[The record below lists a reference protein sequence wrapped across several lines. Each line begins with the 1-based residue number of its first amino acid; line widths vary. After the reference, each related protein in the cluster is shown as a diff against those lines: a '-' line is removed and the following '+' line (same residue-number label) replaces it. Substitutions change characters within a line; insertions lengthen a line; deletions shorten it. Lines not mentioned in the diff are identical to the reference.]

1 MAGGDE
7 ADSDGLYPPMKRM
20 ITCALIALAGLLV
33 CGLLVLRHAC
43 RTAPELPDDSGLP
56 APTGR
61 DRLLI
66 DRWQGD
72 LQVDTR
78 TDYTSDPETTKR
90 LLEKLRQEELR
101 QRPQE
106 GRN

>member
-1 MAGGDE
+1 
-7 ADSDGLYPPMKRM
+7 MKRM

-43 RTAPELPDDSGLP
+43 RTAPELRDDSGLP

-61 DRLLI
+61 DRPPI
-66 DRWQGD
+66 DRWQGGIK
-72 LQVDTR
+72 VDPR
-78 TDYTSDPETTKR
+78 TGYAPDPEATER
-90 LLEKLRQEELR
+90 LLEKLRREELR

>member
-1 MAGGDE
+1 
-7 ADSDGLYPPMKRM
+7 MKRM
-20 ITCALIALAGLLV
+20 ITYVLIALAGLLV

-61 DRLLI
+61 GPQPVDC
-66 DRWQGD
+66 WQGGIR
-72 LQVDTR
+72 VDQR
-78 TDYTSDPETTKR
+78 TDYAPETEATRR
-90 LLEKLRQEELR
+90 LREKLRQEELR